1 MRTSSATLTVGGTAV
16 TTPPPATGIPAR
28 SPAAWHTHLVH
39 TPASPTTT
47 DVGRGFAAGDESAL
61 EQAYQQWGALVYTV
75 ALRGVGNTEDAADI
89 TQSVFVSAWR
99 SRSSFD
105 SDSGSLP
112 AWLMTISKRRIADH
126 FRRRAVTSEVPS
138 DSLGDSG
145 QPIVSAMPGP
155 DPSAVVDQVVVAEEL
170 ARLGDP
176 AETILRL
183 AFYEDLSHQQIA
195 DRLSMPLGTV
205 KSHIRRGLGR
215 LRDRME
221 EFHV

>member
-1 MRTSSATLTVGGTAV
+1 MSPAAPCLVRSAFT
-16 TTPPPATGIPAR
+16 TTPLATGIPAR
-28 SPAAWHTHLVH
+28 SPGAWHTHRVH
-39 TPASPTTT
+39 TPAATATTE
-47 DVGRGFAAGDESAL
+47 VGRGFAAGDEAAL

-75 ALRGVGNTEDAADI
+75 ALRSVGSSEDAADI
-89 TQSVFVSAWR
+89 TQAVFVSAWR

-112 AWLMTISKRRIADH
+112 AWLVTITKRRIADH
-126 FRRRAVTSEVPS
+126 FRRRSVTSEVPS
-138 DSLGDSG
+138 DSIGESD
-145 QPIVSAMPGP
+145 QPLVSVTTDP
-155 DPSAVVDQVVVAEEL
+155 DPSAIVDQVVVADEL

-195 DRLSMPLGTV
+195 DRLAMPLGTV